1 MGGQLK
7 NIQTSMERV
16 EQSALF
22 ICHKTKGGA
31 VWRPTELRVSPLK
44 LAVIPP
50 NYRRKRY
57 KNAEPE
63 KMSHEALM
71 INVMRATMQMDKNAD
86 SAFLYH

>member
-1 MGGQLK
+1 MR
-7 NIQTSMERV
+7 RV

-22 ICHKTKGGA
+22 FCHKTKGGA
-31 VWRPTELRVSPLK
+31 VCRTTELMVSPLK

-50 NYRRKRY
+50 NYRRKQY
-57 KNAEPE
+57 KEPG

-71 INVMRATMQMDKNAD
+71 INVIRATMQMDKNAD

>member
-1 MGGQLK
+1 MR
-7 NIQTSMERV
+7 RV

-22 ICHKTKGGA
+22 ICHKTKGGV
-31 VWRPTELRVSPLK
+31 VWRPTKLGASPLK
-44 LAVIPP
+44 LAAIPS

-57 KNAEPE
+57 KEPG